1 MVSMRMESR
10 EMVDGSLRKLY
21 DYDDTVY
28 QVKNRYTFVDS
39 EDTIDTWCNV
49 NGMNKS
55 NGQ

>member
-1 MVSMRMESR
+1 
-10 EMVDGSLRKLY
+10 MVDGSLRKLY